1 MNLSP
6 LSAIQEHAK
15 QKELTLSDNAIRA
28 FLAGNRVGKTKW
40 GGHESARFLH
50 KDHPVIHFD
59 EAPMEI
65 WAACPSFDVQKE
77 TTQPAILKCLGENR
91 IVDKTWLRKGV
102 LSELLYKADDNT
114 IGRINFKS
122 YEQGRE
128 KFQGAGKKLIWFDE
142 EPPRDIWEEC
152 FVRVAAGQELYVILT
167 MTPVNGMTWVYD
179 ELYLATDNPDIKII
193 TAGWDDN
200 PFLTEKQKE
209 QMSRGLTEEALQV
222 RKYGKFMRRTG
233 LVCSWWD
240 RSIHLQ
246 EITPRPEWDV
256 YRAIDFGFSN
266 PACVLYIGVDYDDN
280 WYVFDGIYQTQLTTP
295 QLAASIKRKDAG
307 RRIQACFGDSA
318 AASDIQEL
326 VDEGIDCTAVEK
338 IAGESKESWDEFR
351 ARRLMEQGKV
361 QGNGKPKIFID
372 SRLKWFNE
380 KKEKEVNWFVDEIE
394 HLRWDEKERN
404 GEKQQQPRWAP
415 GANHA
420 IDALTYFM
428 VSYKGE
434 VPRKERKPIFH
445 HVRDAYDV

>member
-1 MNLSP
+1 VSP
-6 LSAIQEHAK
+6 LDTIREHAK
-15 QKELTLSDNAIRA
+15 QQELTNSSCAIRA

-40 GGHESARFLH
+40 GGHETGRFLH
-50 KDHPVIHFD
+50 KKHPVIPFD

-65 WAACPSFDVQKE
+65 WAACPSFDVQKD
-77 TTQPAILKCLGENR
+77 TNQPAVLKLLGENR

-102 LSELLYKADDNT
+102 LSEILYRADDDT
-114 IGRINFKS
+114 IGKITFKS

-152 FVRVAAGQELYVILT
+152 FVRVAAGQKLYVILT

-179 ELYLATDNPDIKII
+179 DLYLNTSNPDIKVI

-200 PFLTEKQKE
+200 PWLTEEQKA
-209 QMSRGLTEEALQV
+209 QMGRGLTEEALQV

-233 LVCSWWD
+233 LVCPWWD
-240 RSIHLQ
+240 RTIHLK
-246 EITPRPEWDV
+246 EIEPRPEWDV

-280 WYVFDGIYQTQLTTP
+280 WHIFDGLYQTQLTTP
-295 QLAASIKRKDAG
+295 QLAQAIKRKDVG
-307 RRIQACFGDSA
+307 RRIQNCWADSA
-318 AASDIQEL
+318 AASDIKEL
-326 VDEGIDCTAVEK
+326 QDERIDVSPVEK
-338 IAGESKESWDEFR
+338 HTGDSKEGWDEFR

-361 QGNGKPKIFID
+361 QGNGKPKIFVD
-372 SRLKWFNE
+372 TRLTWYDE
-380 KKEKEVNWFVDEIE
+380 KRGKEINWFVDEVE

-404 GEKQQQPRWAP
+404 GEKTQQPRWAP
-415 GANHA
+415 GPNHA

-428 VSYKGE
+428 VSYKGD
-434 VPRKERKPIFH
+434 VPKRKPS
-445 HVRDAYDV
+445 VPLVQRTRDPYEI